1 MLDKLTVADFS
12 QYVDQKFSVHTDV
25 NGPVELVLSE
35 AIEMGAAPQDT
46 QYRRAFSVVFVGPA
60 QPILPQR
67 IYRVEHEDMGALDL
81 FLVPLGPNREGR
93 MRYETVFT

>member
-12 QYVDQKFSVHTDV
+12 QYIDQKFSAHIEG
-25 NGPVELVLSE
+25 NEPMELVLTE
-35 AIEMGAAPQDT
+35 ATEMGAAPQDP
-46 QYRRAFSVVFVGPA
+46 QYRQAFSVVFVGPA

-81 FLVPLGPNREGR
+81 FLVPLGPNRDGR
-93 MRYETVFT
+93 IRYETVFT